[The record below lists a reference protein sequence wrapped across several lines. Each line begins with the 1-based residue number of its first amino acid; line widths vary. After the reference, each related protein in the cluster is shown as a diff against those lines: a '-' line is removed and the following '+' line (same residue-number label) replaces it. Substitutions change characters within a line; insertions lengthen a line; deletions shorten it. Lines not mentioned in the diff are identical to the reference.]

1 MHVGLW
7 KMSALLVPIGLA
19 LIVLQALALTNTNVN
34 LLATLWGRLLLS
46 LFLIWLLGVGIGLMS
61 ERRARLFA

>member
-1 MHVGLW
+1 MGLW